1 MRYFCWSSNHL
12 QELTSKKEKD
22 FLTVLSMIKKKDP
35 KIYAKDV
42 KFFHDDDGK
51 SLRRNSTCDIKNMLC
66 CHYQIGQLHYFWG
79 ACGLFVARVASFAP
93 EQCSVSQN

>member
-1 MRYFCWSSNHL
+1 MGYFCWSSNHL

-42 KFFHDDDGK
+42 KFFHDDGK
-51 SLRRNSTCDIKNMLC
+51 SLRRNSTCNIKNMLC
-66 CHYQIGQLHYFWG
+66 CHYQIGQLHYFWSV
-79 ACGLFVARVASFAP
+79 CGLFVPRGASFAP

>member
-1 MRYFCWSSNHL
+1 MGYFCWSSNHL

-42 KFFHDDDGK
+42 TFFHDDGK
-51 SLRRNSTCDIKNMLC
+51 ILRTNNTSDKKIYCVVIIK
-66 CHYQIGQLHYFWG
+66 FS
-79 ACGLFVARVASFAP
+79 FVS
-93 EQCSVSQN
+93 